1 LLVQNWKSLGKEM
14 KAKTGFERGR
24 TRNWKLATQ
33 MVRGGTLRS
42 SMDETSEA
50 LFLTSGFSYDSA
62 EEGAGRFKGER
73 EGFTYTRQGNPT
85 VAMFEERMALLEGTE
100 VARATATGMAAMT
113 AALMCQLQTG
123 DHVLAGRAMFGSC
136 RYLLDILLPRY
147 GIETT
152 VVDGRD
158 NGAWRRAVRSNTKV
172 FFIETPANPTLDIVD
187 LRTVCDLAH
196 DVGAKVVVDNVFAT
210 PVLQKPLH
218 FGADIVAYSATK
230 HIDGQGRVLGGVICC
245 SEKFLNDHLL
255 MFLRHTGPTLSPFN
269 AWVLHKG
276 LETLDLRVRR
286 MCENAQKTAMFI
298 KTRVPK
304 LLYPGDPAFP
314 QYDLAMTQMDAGGTI
329 MSFDVGSEA
338 QSFALLNALEL
349 IDISNNIGD
358 SRSLMTHPDST
369 THRAIAEQPRRELG
383 VTPGMLRLSVGLED
397 SEDIIADLDQA
408 FESIGL

>member
-1 LLVQNWKSLGKEM
+1 M
-14 KAKTGFERGR
+14 KAKTGFDRAK
-24 TRNWKLATQ
+24 TRNWKPATQ

-50 LFLTSGFSYDSA
+50 LFLTSGFAYDSA
-62 EEGAGRFKGER
+62 EEVAGRFKGER
-73 EGFTYTRQGNPT
+73 DGFTYTRQGNPT

-100 VARATATGMAAMT
+100 IARATATGMAAMT
-113 AALMCQLQTG
+113 AALMCQVQAG

-136 RYLLDILLPRY
+136 RYLVDTLLPRY
-147 GIETT
+147 GVETT

-158 NGAWRRAVRSNTKV
+158 NDAWRKAVRPNTKV
-172 FFIETPANPTLDIVD
+172 FFLETPANPTLDIID
-187 LRTVCDLAH
+187 LRAVCDIAH
-196 DVGAKVVVDNVFAT
+196 DAGAKVVVDNVFAT

-230 HIDGQGRVLGGVICC
+230 HIDGQGRVLGGVVCC
-245 SEKFLNDHLL
+245 SEQFLNDHLL

-276 LETLDLRVRR
+276 LETLDLRVRK
-286 MCENAQKTAMFI
+286 MCDTAHKVAMFV
-298 KTRVPK
+298 KGRVPK

-314 QYDLAMTQMDAGGTI
+314 QHVLAMAQMEAGGTI

-338 QSFALLNALEL
+338 QGFALLNALEL

-369 THRAIAEQPRRELG
+369 THRAIPEEPRRELG
-383 VTPGMLRLSVGLED
+383 ITPGMLRLSVGLED
-397 SEDIIADLDQA
+397 ESDIIADLDQA
-408 FESIGL
+408 FKAVGL

>member
-1 LLVQNWKSLGKEM
+1 M
-14 KAKTGFERGR
+14 KAKTGFDRAK
-24 TRNWKLATQ
+24 TRNWKPATQ

-50 LFLTSGFSYDSA
+50 LFLTSGFAYDSA
-62 EEGAGRFKGER
+62 EEVAGRFKGER
-73 EGFTYTRQGNPT
+73 DGFTYTRQGNPT

-100 VARATATGMAAMT
+100 IARATATGMAAMT
-113 AALMCQLQTG
+113 AALMCQVQAG

-136 RYLLDILLPRY
+136 RYLVDTLLPRY
-147 GIETT
+147 GVETT
-152 VVDGRD
+152 VVDGTD
-158 NGAWRRAVRSNTKV
+158 NDAWRKAVRPNTKV
-172 FFIETPANPTLDIVD
+172 FFLETPANPTLDIID
-187 LRTVCDLAH
+187 LRAVCDIAH
-196 DVGAKVVVDNVFAT
+196 DAGAKVVVDNVFAT

-230 HIDGQGRVLGGVICC
+230 HIDGQGRVLGGVVCC
-245 SEKFLNDHLL
+245 SEQFLNDHLL

-276 LETLDLRVRR
+276 LETLDLRVRK
-286 MCENAQKTAMFI
+286 MCDTAHKVAMFV
-298 KTRVPK
+298 KGRVPK

-314 QYDLAMTQMDAGGTI
+314 QHNLAMAQMEAGGTI

-338 QSFALLNALEL
+338 KGFALLNALEL

-369 THRAIAEQPRRELG
+369 THRAIPEEPRRELG
-383 VTPGMLRLSVGLED
+383 ITPGMLRLSVGLED
-397 SEDIIADLDQA
+397 ESDIIADLDQA
-408 FESIGL
+408 FKAVGL